1 MSSVLLYFV
10 FTYRLPVLG
19 QFMEA
24 VPYLEDALKQRV
36 LVCTVWLLPFPAH
49 GLNLITTMDD

>member
-1 MSSVLLYFV
+1 
-10 FTYRLPVLG
+10 VLG
-19 QFMEA
+19 QFREA

>member
-1 MSSVLLYFV
+1 M
-10 FTYRLPVLG
+10 LG
-19 QFMEA
+19 QLREA
-24 VPYLEDALKQRV
+24 VPYLEDELKQRV

>member
-1 MSSVLLYFV
+1 MYFV

-19 QFMEA
+19 QFREA

-36 LVCTVWLLPFPAH
+36 LVYTVWLLPFPAK
-49 GLNLITTMDD
+49 LNLKITMDD